1 MPFPSTADIRERVG
15 CSIGRKPGSIA
26 RHIGARPVPFSYQQ
40 SSLRLSFCAW
50 SSRWIPPPSVEPAE
64 SYSGKWQLRAP
75 KSLHRRLAECAK
87 REGVS
92 LNILAFTLLDRLGG
106 VEDRGGRPVGGGD
119 RRGRKRSSDNALSC
133 LGRQLPSI
141 QRRSSSGLMISPQS
155 GATVKLRAQ
164 TLPVWSGDPSRPLI
178 LSPGSRGKRL
188 PLKSLPKIHAPLAR
202 PV

>member
-1 MPFPSTADIRERVG
+1 MFHWQKA
-15 CSIGRKPGSIA
+15 RKHCPA
-26 RHIGARPVPFSYQQ
+26 HRRKAVPFSYQQ

-106 VEDRGGRPVGGGD
+106 VADRGGRPVGGGA
-119 RRGRKRSSDNALSC
+119 RRCRKRSSDNARSC

-141 QRRSSSGLMISPQS
+141 QRRSPSGLIISPQS

-164 TLPVWSGDPSRPLI
+164 TLPVWSGDPLATTNFVPPEAEGKGFPSNHCLKFTHPSR
-178 LSPGSRGKRL
+178 S
-188 PLKSLPKIHAPLAR
+188 
-202 PV
+202 V

>member
-1 MPFPSTADIRERVG
+1 VFHWQKA
-15 CSIGRKPGSIA
+15 RKHCPA
-26 RHIGARPVPFSYQQ
+26 HRRKAVPFSYQQ

-106 VEDRGGRPVGGGD
+106 VEDRGGRPVG
-119 RRGRKRSSDNALSC
+119 A
-133 LGRQLPSI
+133 
-141 QRRSSSGLMISPQS
+141 
-155 GATVKLRAQ
+155 
-164 TLPVWSGDPSRPLI
+164 GDPGVVESGPPITRARALDDI
-178 LSPGSRGKRL
+178 ACDT
-188 PLKSLPKIHAPLAR
+188 AP
-202 PV
+202 